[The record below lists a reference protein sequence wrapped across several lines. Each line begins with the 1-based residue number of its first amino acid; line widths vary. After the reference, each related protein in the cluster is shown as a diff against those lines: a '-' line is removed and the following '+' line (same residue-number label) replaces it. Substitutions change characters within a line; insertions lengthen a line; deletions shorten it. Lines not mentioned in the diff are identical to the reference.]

1 MKIQL
6 ITPILIATSLMTSTG
21 HCTAPLDD
29 VIQKSQ
35 KDMNEKLQKKLDA
48 QLDKLLT
55 MEDQKLKEP
64 NPTAALPTIQP
75 APKTKESN
83 PTEGE
88 LDSLQL
94 FLEKAWDWIIGRD
107 KE

>member
-6 ITPILIATSLMTSTG
+6 ISILIATSLMTSTG

-29 VIQKSQ
+29 VIEKVQ
-35 KDMNEKLQKKLDA
+35 KDMNKELQKKLNA
-48 QLDKLLT
+48 QLDEQLIR
-55 MEDQKLKEP
+55 EDQKLRAR
-64 NPTAALPTIQP
+64 NLSAAMVAKHQP
-75 APKTKESN
+75 PKANESKAV
-83 PTEGE
+83 EDG

-94 FLEKAWDWIIGRD
+94 FLEKTWDWIIGRD